1 MSNTRLWINQIVK
14 YLIISHDYAQISFVN
29 ASREKLADS
38 VWMVNPNNPFMLI
51 HLSGNPQ
58 SLNIARKERINNE
71 AQSIFN
77 AFRKKGRIL
86 DICFDLEGK
95 NFTEDWITY
104 IVLYPGCEL
113 TEEVGKLFPEISKV
127 IYDVDD
133 SEEEIR
139 RNNEDVRNF
148 LIKKMKV
155 SSNPLRNLTDVKES
169 LSVTFVV
176 CRLICMA
183 VWALINAVANIKNI
197 PPTYLALAFSAYF
210 KPYIVALNQW
220 YRLLTAGFTHTS
232 LFHVMANLIAL
243 RPISKSVEEKLGFVK
258 TMTIIIVS
266 IITGCLFI
274 YFGNSSEITVGLSGG
289 IYGLMAALMVMFYQ
303 EGLFRIPVIRQRMLS
318 TIYLNI
324 VLNFLPNVSFLG
336 HLGGFVA
343 GLFLGFIFS
352 EKTDRKLKINFT
364 VAWCVIVIFM
374 IGYCVMNHQ
383 VSNIYPEVDARI
395 IQVLQKLNMNDY
407 AETIRKALRKY
418 Y

>member
-1 MSNTRLWINQIVK
+1 MSNSRLWINQLVK

-38 VWMVNPNNPFMLI
+38 VWMVNPSNPFMLI

-58 SLNIARKERINNE
+58 SVNIARKDRIMNE

-104 IVLYPGCEL
+104 IVLYPQCEL
-113 TEEVGKLFPEISKV
+113 TEEIAKLFPEINTV
-127 IYDVDD
+127 IYDVDNA
-133 SEEEIR
+133 EEEIR
-139 RNNEDVRNF
+139 HNNEDVRNF
-148 LIKKMKV
+148 LVKKMKNAG
-155 SSNPLRNLTDVKES
+155 NPLRSFSDIKES
-169 LSVTFVV
+169 LSITFIV
-176 CRLICMA
+176 CRVICLA
-183 VWALINAVANIKNI
+183 VWAAIQAFANAKEI
-197 PPTYLALAFSAYF
+197 PPTYLALAFTAYF
-210 KPYIVALNQW
+210 KPYITALNQW

-232 LFHVMANLIAL
+232 LFHLLANMIAL
-243 RPISKSVEEKLGFVK
+243 RPISKTVEEKLGFWK
-258 TMTIIIVS
+258 TMTIVIFS

-289 IYGLMAALMVMFYQ
+289 IYGLMSALMVMFYQ

-343 GLFLGFIFS
+343 GVFLGFIFS

-364 VAWCVIVIFM
+364 AAWCILVAFM
-374 IGYCVMNHQ
+374 IGYCVLNHQ
-383 VSNIYPEVDARI
+383 VSNIYPEVDRRI
-395 IQVLQKLNMNDY
+395 IQVYQKLNLNDY
-407 AETIRKALRKY
+407 AETVRKILQSY